1 MGGFHAR
8 SDGNGRGLW
17 FAILGIAGLLG
28 VLLLLGCSDDLP
40 RRGPGP
46 VGPVGPVVDESGIPG
61 SGIVVSEPRSV
72 SGVDAVAFATEGFV
86 IIAVGGSET
95 LSVEAD
101 DNLQQYLEVSVV
113 DGLLTIATRE
123 GIDIVPSEPP
133 VFHVEVEDLTAVG
146 LMGAG
151 TIAVDLIDAERF
163 EIDLGGVG
171 DITIGSVTVDELVA
185 DLTGVGTVTL
195 AGNAGRQ
202 DLFVGGV
209 TVYEGRDVASRV
221 TAIEAGG
228 SGRATV
234 WVLES
239 LDVTASGTA
248 SVEYYGTPSLSE
260 RLSASAT
267 VASLGAK

>member
-1 MGGFHAR
+1 MGGFDPR
-8 SDGNGRGLW
+8 SDRNGRGGR

-28 VLLLLGCSDDLP
+28 VLSLLGCSDDAS

-46 VGPVGPVVDESGIPG
+46 VGPVGPVGDESGIPG

-72 SGVDAVAFATEGFV
+72 SGVDAVAFASEGTV

-101 DNLQQYLEVSVV
+101 DNLQQYLEASVV
-113 DGLLTIATRE
+113 DGLLTITTRE
-123 GIDIVPSEPP
+123 GIDIAPSEPP
-133 VFHVEVEDLTAVG
+133 VFRVVVEDLTAVG

-151 TIAVDLIDAERF
+151 TIGVDVIDAERF

-171 DITIGSVTVDELVA
+171 DITIGSVAVDELVA

-195 AGNAGRQ
+195 AGSAGRQ

-209 TVYEGRDVASRV
+209 TVYDGRDVASRA
-221 TAIEAGG
+221 TAIEAAD

-234 WVLES
+234 WVSES
-239 LDVTASGTA
+239 LNVTASGTA